1 MVRNNALDFLYA
13 TTNSPG
19 LAAKLRMLRKM
30 NKQLETQRSVAFDK
44 FMYLSTLKEKK
55 QNELKKL
62 RKDVKRLSNKRDEIM
77 NICRYD
83 HRRRCGESKP
93 LTKKMISKNKK
104 IAELVKKI
112 KDINKKLSILNNNS
126 NNYNNSNSNSNSNGH
141 SNSSNCGSNRRC
153 RNSQCSNCMRHER

>member
-55 QNELKKL
+55 QNELKNYARMSRDYPTKEMKL
-62 RKDVKRLSNKRDEIM
+62 
-77 NICRYD
+77 
-83 HRRRCGESKP
+83 
-93 LTKKMISKNKK
+93 
-104 IAELVKKI
+104 
-112 KDINKKLSILNNNS
+112 
-126 NNYNNSNSNSNSNGH
+126 
-141 SNSSNCGSNRRC
+141 
-153 RNSQCSNCMRHER
+153 